1 MSIIKNYDASETY
14 DNLATFEEKEPFK
27 LIPIQIESKK
37 KSNNKIKSFL
47 ESHKFHT
54 IIVILVIVDC
64 LCVAIELI
72 IEHLEKYVL
81 GNNDADDK
89 HSHSHLYFHIIEN
102 ILKYTSL
109 TILALFVIEIIV
121 KLIFVPRIFIKL
133 KWEILDALVVIISFG
148 VNLYLLFNKHLV
160 TSVGIFL
167 TLLRLWR
174 ITEIVNGK
182 LKID

>member
-37 KSNNKIKSFL
+37 KPNNKIKSFL
-47 ESHKFHT
+47 ESHRFHT

-72 IEHLEKYVL
+72 IEHVEKYVL
-81 GNNDADDK
+81 GNNDK

-121 KLIFVPRIFIKL
+121 KLIFVPRIFVKL

-160 TSVGIFL
+160 TSVGILL

-182 LKID
+182 